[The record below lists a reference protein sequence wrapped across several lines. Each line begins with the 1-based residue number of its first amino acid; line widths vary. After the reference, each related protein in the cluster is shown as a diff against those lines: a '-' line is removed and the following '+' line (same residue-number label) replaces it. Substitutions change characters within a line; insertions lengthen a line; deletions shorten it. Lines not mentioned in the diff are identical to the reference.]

1 MKINRKARSVDDG
14 IEAGLFAPQFA
25 TPDASGADGK
35 RITRN
40 LLVWAVCLHIFLM
53 GSQSFAKLDKRSPA
67 TAVAVLSRGDK
78 MKVRKTVTAAK
89 VAANQKN
96 SELSTGPTSVRGKA
110 VSRWNSIS
118 HGILTG
124 DLLLPDE
131 SGTDLEKFRDEMISS
146 YCPVGRNE
154 FQQVEIIVWNL
165 WRLKRLCRAENSEIS
180 KVLADRRPAAE
191 IAASAHTPLYQ
202 QAAADR
208 AKLESIEAQII
219 WEGRVSEEDLGWI
232 RGLPYG
238 EPVGVLVESIEL
250 TQAAVSGKGES
261 PSTEIAGTAESQSQS
276 SAQDAIPSKEERRQ
290 VRSFLLSGLDSL
302 KETIEQAQVRHGQYI
317 YSKVTAQCDAVLVPQ
332 EAVLNRLTRY
342 ENHLLRNL
350 YRAEHELERMQRLR
364 FGDEVAPPSARVD

>member
-1 MKINRKARSVDDG
+1 MKI
-14 IEAGLFAPQFA
+14 P
-25 TPDASGADGK
+25 
-35 RITRN
+35 
-40 LLVWAVCLHIFLM
+40 
-53 GSQSFAKLDKRSPA
+53 
-67 TAVAVLSRGDK
+67 
-78 MKVRKTVTAAK
+78 KTVTAAK

-131 SGTDLEKFRDEMISS
+131 SGTDLKKFRDEMMGS
-146 YCPVGRNE
+146 YCPVGCSE
-154 FQQVEIIVWNL
+154 FHQVEIIVWNL

-219 WEGRVSEEDLGWI
+219 WEGRVSAENLDWV
-232 RGLPYG
+232 RALPYG
-238 EPVGVLVESIEL
+238 EPVRVLVESIEL
-250 TQAAVSGKGES
+250 TQAVANSEGKS
-261 PSTEIAGTAESQSQS
+261 PSTEIAGAAENPSQS
-276 SAQDAIPSKEERRQ
+276 SAQDAIPSKEEGRE
-290 VRSFLLSGLDSL
+290 VRSFLLLGLDSL
-302 KETIEQAQVRHGQYI
+302 KGTIEEAQVRHGQYI
-317 YSKVTAQCDAVLVPQ
+317 YSKVTAQCDAALVPQ

-350 YRAEHELERMQRLR
+350 YRAEHELERMQRFRL
-364 FGDEVAPPSARVD
+364 GDEVAPPSARVD